1 MVVCTAGA
9 IAAIAIYKNN
19 HKKASEAAQVVQD
32 LMQPTNNNAMHNIR
46 KCWSELIE
54 QAQKNHEAVQ
64 DGYGSFTIPVDVYCS
79 ADKIRFAWL
88 VSDDV
93 TAIAGKVQFE
103 IQASGYN
110 SFGDEYLWKTK
121 SNDKGKYFGV
131 YGHYT
136 TGIYGFY
143 TAQEPDRIIFSW
155 GEQPRYFCMPWTLKV
170 VKSEYIGEESKLV
183 DRPYT
188 RKHTNVFYGEIDY
201 WVKRNT
207 LRRVIWG
214 KIEWFDRYEFIV
226 YTNIKPTDSNQ
237 TFTFSTDSNVCIPEQ
252 IDLQLLM
259 FDEENF

>member
-1 MVVCTAGA
+1 MERNAP
-9 IAAIAIYKNN
+9 IIKNN
-19 HKKASEAAQVVQD
+19 WIEIYFGLFGPQFTYH
-32 LMQPTNNNAMHNIR
+32 TN
-46 KCWSELIE
+46 
-54 QAQKNHEAVQ
+54 
-64 DGYGSFTIPVDVYCS
+64 GYGDN
-79 ADKIRFAWL
+79 ARL
-88 VSDDV
+88 VISL
-93 TAIAGKVQFE
+93 IIFKF
-103 IQASGYN
+103 Y
-110 SFGDEYLWKTK
+110 FKLPWKTK